1 MIARLMLDLKNV
13 TYSYQAKFGR
23 VNTPTI
29 LNLNAHIDDGEFICI
44 LGPSGCGKTS
54 LLNLIAGFERPDSGE
69 INILGSEI
77 DGPGVDRGVVFQ
89 SDDAL
94 FPWLTARE
102 NVEFGLK
109 MKNIPPSERR
119 IISDNYLDLVHLE
132 KHKEKYPS
140 ELSGGMKQRIQI
152 ARVLAN
158 APAVMLMDEPF
169 GALDAQTRTK
179 LQDDLIDIWQETK
192 KTVLFIT
199 HDIAESITLADRI
212 FVMAKGPGSNISK
225 IFNVTMDRPRNR
237 GDVEFGRLWEEIN
250 SSLHL

>member
-1 MIARLMLDLKNV
+1 MFDIILDLKNI
-13 TYSYQAKFGR
+13 TYSYKTKNRIG
-23 VNTPTI
+23 NSPTI
-29 LNLNAHIDDGEFICI
+29 SNLNAQVRNGEFICI

-54 LLNLIAGFERPDSGE
+54 LLNLIAGFEKPDSGE
-69 INILGSEI
+69 INILGEKI
-77 DGPGVDRGVVFQ
+77 IGPGVDRGVVFQ

-102 NVEFGLK
+102 NVEFGLR
-109 MKNIPPSERR
+109 MKKTNSFERKEISEK
-119 IISDNYLDLVHLE
+119 YLDLVHL
-132 KHKEKYPS
+132 KDHKSKYPA

-158 APAVMLMDEPF
+158 SPAVMLMDEPF

-179 LQDDLIDIWQETK
+179 LQDDLINIWQETK

-212 FVMAKGPGSNISK
+212 FVMSKGPGSNIDK
-225 IFNVTMDRPRNR
+225 IFDVNMERPRNR
-237 GDVEFGRLWEEIN
+237 GSVDFGKLWEKIN
-250 SSLHL
+250 SSLHI

>member
-1 MIARLMLDLKNV
+1 M
-13 TYSYQAKFGR
+13 
-23 VNTPTI
+23 
-29 LNLNAHIDDGEFICI
+29 
-44 LGPSGCGKTS
+44 
-54 LLNLIAGFERPDSGE
+54 
-69 INILGSEI
+69 
-77 DGPGVDRGVVFQ
+77 DRGVVFQ

-119 IISDNYLDLVHLE
+119 RISDNYLDLVHLE

>member
-1 MIARLMLDLKNV
+1 
-13 TYSYQAKFGR
+13 
-23 VNTPTI
+23 
-29 LNLNAHIDDGEFICI
+29 
-44 LGPSGCGKTS
+44 
-54 LLNLIAGFERPDSGE
+54 
-69 INILGSEI
+69 
-77 DGPGVDRGVVFQ
+77 
-89 SDDAL
+89 
-94 FPWLTARE
+94 
-102 NVEFGLK
+102 
-109 MKNIPPSERR
+109 
-119 IISDNYLDLVHLE
+119 
-132 KHKEKYPS
+132 
-140 ELSGGMKQRIQI
+140 MKQRIQI